1 MAEHSK
7 VLQVKALKKTFDVGH
22 KQVLRA
28 VDGVS
33 FDLYEGETLGLVGE
47 SGCGKSTTGRTIM
60 RLYKATSG
68 EVLLDGREVQ
78 TYKSRRDLSKFSRDI
93 QMVFQDPD
101 ASLDPRM
108 TIEDIVAE
116 GIIIHKLI
124 PSKEE
129 RHTRVKELLEMVGL
143 TGNHAVLYP
152 HQLSGGQR
160 QRVGIARALAVNP
173 RIIICDEPI
182 SALDVSIQAQIVNLL
197 RELQGQHGLT
207 YLFIAHDLAMVRYIS
222 DRVGVMY
229 LGKMAELAPTEQLY
243 ENPLHPYT
251 RVLLSAV
258 PVPDPKLERA
268 KELIKVDGELP
279 NPIHPPSGCRFRT
292 RCPMAMDVCSQQ
304 EPDWQEVEPGR
315 WVACHLYGA
324 DDVQS
329 DNIQVVTE

>member
-1 MAEHSK
+1 MVERSK
-7 VLQVKALKKTFDVGH
+7 VLQVKELKKTFDVGRNQLL
-22 KQVLRA
+22 KA

-47 SGCGKSTTGRTIM
+47 SGCGKSTAGRTIM
-60 RLYKATSG
+60 RLHKATSG
-68 EVLLDGREVQ
+68 EVLLDGRDVLA
-78 TYKSRRDLSKFSRDI
+78 YKSKRDLSQFSRDV
-93 QMVFQDPD
+93 QMVYQDPD
-101 ASLDPRM
+101 ASLDPRL

-116 GIIIHKLI
+116 GIVIHKLI

-129 RHTRVKELLEMVGL
+129 RTQRVKELLEMVGL
-143 TGNHAVLYP
+143 TGDHAVQYP

-182 SALDVSIQAQIVNLL
+182 SALDISIQAQIVNLL

-243 ENPLHPYT
+243 ERPLHPYT
-251 RVLLSAV
+251 KTLLSAV
-258 PVPDPKLERA
+258 VVPDPRLEQAREA
-268 KELIKVDGELP
+268 SEVDGELP
-279 NPIHPPSGCRFRT
+279 SPIHPPSGCRFRT
-292 RCPMAMDVCSQQ
+292 RCPMAMEVCSQQ
-304 EPDWQEVEPGR
+304 EPEWHEIEPGR
-315 WVACHLYGA
+315 WVACHLY
-324 DDVQS
+324 Q
-329 DNIQVVTE
+329 E